1 MGVLITPIPRYLF
14 RLYNYYDKIKKEKKM
29 FINENSKPK
38 EKLKAW
44 YLFTE
49 DFVAGTQH
57 LTNEKIGVYIRLL
70 CWNWNKRCQGIP
82 LDSNSHYR
90 IANCITDAEKKSC
103 DEVIKEF
110 FVEVRDHYQN
120 ERQLQEYLF
129 ITNRIEASKI
139 NGRLGGRPKKPSI
152 EPKPN
157 LDKTPPTLTTT
168 PTIKPKTKKKDNFP
182 LFWNKITN
190 KVSKGIAEKNFRS
203 LDAEWKDKPEEL
215 AEMYN
220 NYFNSIEDK
229 KFAKQ
234 PAYWLSAKKYED
246 QVAKIDNGTGEI
258 YPLRLKMFKQAI
270 KDKDKSSFIE
280 SFASQNF
287 PDVQRA
293 IREKEFTR
301 DDAIKYFN
309 LGGRL

>member
-1 MGVLITPIPRYLF
+1 MTFIS
-14 RLYNYYDKIKKEKKM
+14 KE
-29 FINENSKPK
+29 SKPQ

-49 DFVAGTQH
+49 DFVAGTMSN
-57 LTNEKIGVYIRLL
+57 TAVEVGVYIRLL

-82 LDSNSHYR
+82 KDSNAYYR
-90 IANCITDAEKKSC
+90 IANCITEEEKKAC
-103 DEVIKEF
+103 ETVLKQF
-110 FVEVRDHYQN
+110 FVEVQDHYQN

-129 ITNRIEASKI
+129 ITKRIEASKI
-139 NGRLGGRPKKPSI
+139 NGRLGGSPKK
-152 EPKPN
+152 N
-157 LDKTPPTLTTT
+157 RQNHPTLTTT

-182 LFWNKITN
+182 LFWNKIVN
-190 KVSKGIAEKNFRS
+190 KVSKGIAEKNFKS
-203 LDAEWKDKPEEL
+203 LDAKWKDKPEEL

-220 NYFNSIEDK
+220 KYYHSVEDK

-246 QVAKIDNGTGEI
+246 QEAKIENKSGEV

-270 KDKDKSSFIE
+270 EDKDKSSFIT
-280 SFASQNF
+280 SFANQHF

-293 IREKEFTR
+293 IKEGEITKE
-301 DDAIKYFN
+301 DAVKYLN
-309 LGGRL
+309 MGNRL

>member
-1 MGVLITPIPRYLF
+1 MGVT
-14 RLYNYYDKIKKEKKM
+14 M
-29 FINENSKPK
+29 FIDENSKPK

-49 DFVAGTQH
+49 DFIAGTSH
-57 LTNEKIGVYIRLL
+57 LTNEEIGIYIRLL
-70 CWNWNKRCQGIP
+70 CWNWNKRCVGLPKNI
-82 LDSNSHYR
+82 NTIKR
-90 IANCITDAEKKSC
+90 IAGCYTESEKISC
-103 DEVIKEF
+103 EKILKEF
-110 FVEVRDHYQN
+110 FVEMDDHYQN
-120 ERQLQEYLF
+120 ERQLQEYLY
-129 ITNRIEASKI
+129 IRKRIDASKI
-139 NGRLGGRPKKPSI
+139 NGKLGGRPKKPSI

-182 LFWNKITN
+182 LFWKDISN
-190 KVSKGIAEKNFRS
+190 KVSKGIAEKNFKS
-203 LDAEWKDKPEEL
+203 IDAEWQNKPVEL

-220 NYFNSIEDK
+220 KYYHSVEDK

-246 QVAKIDNGTGEI
+246 QEAKIENKSGEV

-270 KDKDKSSFIE
+270 EDKDKSSFIT
-280 SFASQNF
+280 SFANQHF

-293 IREKEFTR
+293 IKEGEITKE
-301 DDAIKYFN
+301 DAVKYLN
-309 LGGRL
+309 MGNRL